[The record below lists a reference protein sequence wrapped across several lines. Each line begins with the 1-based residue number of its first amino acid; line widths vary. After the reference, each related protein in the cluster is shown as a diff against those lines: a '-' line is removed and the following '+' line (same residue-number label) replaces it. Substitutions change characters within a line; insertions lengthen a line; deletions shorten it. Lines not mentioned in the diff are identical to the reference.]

1 MIYNLVFSFNTLSRK
16 SLNLFDF
23 NNKLIININNI
34 IINNI
39 INKNN
44 NSSQTHIFIYQ
55 LNVIQYILLQ

>member
-1 MIYNLVFSFNTLSRK
+1 MIYNLVFSFNNLSRK

-44 NSSQTHIFIYQ
+44 NNS
-55 LNVIQYILLQ
+55 

>member
-1 MIYNLVFSFNTLSRK
+1 MIYNLVFSFNTLFRK

-23 NNKLIININNI
+23 NNKFIININNI

-44 NSSQTHIFIYQ
+44 NSS
-55 LNVIQYILLQ
+55 

>member
-44 NSSQTHIFIYQ
+44 NNS
-55 LNVIQYILLQ
+55 